1 LSHQHRP
8 PEEVTSLLEGEL
20 AVCAGGGHGVGL
32 IRLERIE
39 PADLDDL
46 LRRPVTEIAARKPF
60 AITTNFDPTVA
71 GWDDTIH
78 RRYPAP
84 ARVDAELPAFP
95 GDFALDAEALGEL
108 ALLDQVAGRQEE
120 IGVAIVDASKLVRSR
135 SHSSSSKE
143 AKT

>member
-46 LRRPVTEIAARKPF
+46 LRRPLTEIAARKPF
-60 AITTNFDPTVA
+60 AITTNFDPAVA
-71 GWDDTIH
+71 GSDDTIH

-84 ARVDAELPAFP
+84 ARVDAELRLIGRIAGKENDLDYPCSMRFSLS
-95 GDFALDAEALGEL
+95 GDKVE
-108 ALLDQVAGRQEE
+108 
-120 IGVAIVDASKLVRSR
+120 
-135 SHSSSSKE
+135 
-143 AKT
+143 